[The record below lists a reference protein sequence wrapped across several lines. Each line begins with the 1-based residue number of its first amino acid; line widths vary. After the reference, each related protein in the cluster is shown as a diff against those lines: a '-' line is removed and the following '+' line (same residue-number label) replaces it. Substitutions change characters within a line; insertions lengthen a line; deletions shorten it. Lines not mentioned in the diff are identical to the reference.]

1 MVKVISSLTAHH
13 HYHTFSLFSIKR
25 KKYGSIFMIK
35 ALVVGGFLCGFNY
48 KNEHPTELQNSIKCT
63 DADWGR
69 KGAGFLFSFFNQL
82 LIICNCVPGERRE
95 NSLEQA
101 SGKWL
106 QKVRHERFADTV
118 HASRLRVEQGWCKN
132 KTEERRRFA
141 ATVYSKVLAEFLTFG
156 SG

>member
-1 MVKVISSLTAHH
+1 MGFCADLIIKM
-13 HYHTFSLFSIKR
+13 SIQP
-25 KKYGSIFMIK
+25 
-35 ALVVGGFLCGFNY
+35 NY
-48 KNEHPTELQNSIKCT
+48 KIRLNVLMLIEG
-63 DADWGR
+63 GR
-69 KGAGFLFSFFNQL
+69 VQDFCFLFNQL